1 MLKLGVAFADKE
13 LALKI
18 TKHLTK
24 DEMFDITNLSEQ
36 CDLMLIDKNIIKN
49 PRGFFPLKKPSDKG
63 GYESLLH
70 RLGFNYSNGTYY
82 LAEIIYEYSLNPS
95 KLILKDYYNKLAIKY
110 SIQPDEVKWS
120 VINTFRIFKS
130 NTRLP
135 KGVNNL
141 KEYVD
146 WIINY

>member
-1 MLKLGVAFADKE
+1 MLKLSVALANKE
-13 LALKI
+13 LALRV

-36 CDLMLIDKNIIKN
+36 CDLMLIDKNVIKN

-70 RLGFNYSNGTYY
+70 QLGFNYSNGTEY

-95 KLILKDYYNKLAIKY
+95 KLVLKDYYNKLAIKN

-120 VINTFRIFKS
+120 VIHSFNNFKS
-130 NTRLP
+130 FQKLP
-135 KGVNNL
+135 KNINSL
-141 KEYVD
+141 KEFVY
-146 WIINY
+146 WIISI